1 MVAGLIIAGVGRSGT
16 STAAALAELAGL
28 RPPHGADMM
37 SGNEWNPDGHWEST
51 SLVGFNDRLL
61 AAAGQ
66 NWWTP
71 CPVQHNT
78 SENLASISSCTKRAG
93 QIFRH
98 AFGEGGGWLW
108 KDPRLTVLLPFWDR
122 VLGIQPLLI
131 PYRDPLE
138 VAASIARR
146 DRLSIDVCLAIW
158 ERHSRHMLTTATGH
172 PVLFADYALLTE
184 QSNIWFGKL
193 VDFCARSG
201 LDVAE
206 PESGATTTRVHRIAR
221 PSVDAAL
228 TRNQSEL
235 AEMIA
240 GLDGVHSNFQTPPL
254 PEETPGT
261 QRLINTLPKPK
272 SIARFRS
279 QVYVRS
285 HSRDLAQ

>member
-1 MVAGLIIAGVGRSGT
+1 MAAGLIIAGVGRSGT

-28 RPPHGADMM
+28 RPPRGADMM

-51 SLVGFNDRLL
+51 SLVDFNDRLL
-61 AAAGQ
+61 ATTGQ

-71 CPVQHNT
+71 SAAERNK
-78 SENLASISSCTKRAG
+78 SENLASLVSCTNRAR

-98 AFGEGGGWLW
+98 AFEEDRGWLW

-146 DRLSIDVCLAIW
+146 DRLSMDVCLAIW
-158 ERHSRHMLTTATGH
+158 ERHSRNMLTTAANH
-172 PVLFADYALLTE
+172 SVLFADYALLTE
-184 QSNIWFGKL
+184 QSDIWIGKL
-193 VDFCARSG
+193 VEFCAKSG
-201 LDVAE
+201 LPVT
-206 PESGATTTRVHRIAR
+206 ESELNSAARVRRIAR
-221 PSVDAAL
+221 PSVDAEL
-228 TRNQSEL
+228 TRNQARL
-235 AEMIA
+235 AEVIA
-240 GLDGVHSNFQTPPL
+240 GLDGPHSNFQTPTL
-254 PEETPGT
+254 PEETPGN
-261 QRLINTLPKPK
+261 QCLIDTLPKPT

-285 HSRDLAQ
+285 HSRDFAR